1 MDLIALLQR
10 REGKTLEYK
19 RDLSTPDGLLKTL
32 VAFANTAGGVLV
44 VGVEDGTRRVIGIPD
59 VLAAEERLSNMVV
72 DSILPRLVPDIEI
85 VPWRK
90 THVLVV
96 QVYPSAARPHY
107 LGRLGPEAGAFVRVG
122 STTRRA
128 DAAQIEEMRRFAQA
142 GSFDEQPIPE
152 MNSEVLD
159 FRAASELFAPM
170 RKLTPSAFR
179 SLRITTKYQGRDVP
193 TVGGYLLFGKDR
205 FDRFPDAWVQAG
217 RFTGTDRSRLA
228 DSTEIR
234 SHLPQAAEEAIEFVQ
249 KHISHEALIGPVRRT
264 DRWTVPLV
272 ALREAIINAIVHAD
286 YAERG
291 SPIRVAVFN
300 DRIEVEN
307 PGLLPLGL
315 TIDDIRRGVSKLRN
329 RVIGRVF
336 HELGL
341 IEQWGSGIQRMTAA
355 CQAAGLPAPILEEV
369 GAHFRVVLSAI
380 PTGPVLLDD
389 RDQTILRLLGDG
401 RGRSTAQIAMA
412 VALSARATR
421 TRLADLVQRGLVI
434 EVGSGPQDPRRQYF
448 RSEGAGLT
456 ESREV
461 L

>member
-10 REGKTLEYK
+10 PEGKTLEYK
-19 RDLSTPDGLLKTL
+19 RDLSAPDGLLKTL
-32 VAFANTAGGVLV
+32 VAFANTAGGVLL
-44 VGVEDGTRRVIGIPD
+44 VGVEDGSRRVIGVPD
-59 VLAAEERLSNMVV
+59 VSAAEERLSNMVV
-72 DSILPRLVPDIEI
+72 DTILPRLVPDIEI

-90 THVLVV
+90 THVLIV
-96 QVYPSAARPHY
+96 QVYPSAARPHH
-107 LGRLGPEAGAFVRVG
+107 LARLGPDAGVFVRVG

-128 DAAQIEEMRRFAQA
+128 DAAQIEEMRRFGQV

-179 SLRITTKYQGRDVP
+179 SLRITTKYQGSDVP

-217 RFTGTDRSRLA
+217 RFTGKDRSKLA

-234 SHLPQAAEEAIEFVQ
+234 SHLPLAAQEAIEFVQ
-249 KHISHEALIGPVRRT
+249 KHMSREALIGPVRRT

-272 ALREAIINAIVHAD
+272 ALREAIINAVVHAD

-307 PGLLPLGL
+307 PGVLPLGL
-315 TIDDIRRGVSKLRN
+315 TIDDLRKGVSKLRN

-355 CQAAGLPAPILEEV
+355 CQEAGLPAPILEEV
-369 GAHFRVVLSAI
+369 GAHFRVVLSTI
-380 PTGPVLLDD
+380 PTGPVLLDEK
-389 RDQTILRLLGDG
+389 DQTILSLLGDR
-401 RGRSTAQIAMA
+401 RGRSTAQIAKA

-421 TRLADLVQRGLVI
+421 TRLADLVQRGLVV

-448 RSEGAGLT
+448 VSEGGRT
-456 ESREV
+456 D
-461 L
+461 